1 MNIGEWL
8 RELGL
13 STTARAT
20 DRPTTQGGRAMPHIP
35 QQAAINHRFAIG
47 SMVRLN
53 QNVFTR
59 FVVRGV
65 YEILAQLPERD
76 GRLQYR
82 IKSGSEPYQRV
93 AREDELEPE

>member
-1 MNIGEWL
+1 
-8 RELGL
+8 
-13 STTARAT
+13 
-20 DRPTTQGGRAMPHIP
+20 
-35 QQAAINHRFAIG
+35 
-47 SMVRLN
+47 MVRLN
-53 QNVFTR
+53 QNVLAR